1 MKTGSKL
8 EQSALI
14 EMRGCTE
21 ASRPLICK
29 SRALPRSWLAKKL
42 ESDTVGVKYTTKG
55 LVLSGSSVVGVTCS
69 GWSVRAWLGKGY
81 RAKVHQL
88 FGSLYSGFP
97 LVSGFRK
104 PGSPTPRLQ
113 IEMECDNYRH
123 RQASK
128 PSIHRQESNFK
139 RWWTGGSTFNVQ
151 HSTVI
156 GFHFH
161 LGSLAANG
169 GLGFGK
175 IRHVSRCPSFRV
187 SAGRMS

>member
-14 EMRGCTE
+14 EVRGCTE
-21 ASRPLICK
+21 VGPSRPLICK
-29 SRALPRSWLAKKL
+29 SRALPRSWLANKL
-42 ESDTVGVKYTTKG
+42 ESDAVGVKYTTKG
-55 LVLSGSSVVGVTCS
+55 IVLSGSSVVGVTCS
-69 GWSVRAWLGKGY
+69 GWSVRAWPGKGY

-88 FGSLYSGFP
+88 FGSLYSGFPLVSGGNFP

-128 PSIHRQESNFK
+128 PSIHRQDSNFK

-151 HSTVI
+151 LS
-156 GFHFH
+156 
-161 LGSLAANG
+161 
-169 GLGFGK
+169 
-175 IRHVSRCPSFRV
+175 
-187 SAGRMS
+187 